1 MMDMSVDRFIDA
13 EDERRILRLYALYC
27 HGFAHG
33 RPEDWVALFAEG
45 GVFEK
50 RNASQGGLGTSA
62 ETVTGHAELLAMTVG
77 RRAMFRDQ
85 VRHQQTDIV
94 ILPGEDADHATGHS
108 LILVTDWRSGA
119 GRLAALGSCTCR
131 FVRTAQGWRFARI
144 TLSSLPAPQDPAPT
158 KGSAS

>member
-1 MMDMSVDRFIDA
+1 MIDAFIDH

-27 HGFAHG
+27 HFFAHG
-33 RPEDWVALFAEG
+33 DPEDWVSIFTPD

-62 ETVTGHAELLAMTVG
+62 QTVQGHAALRDMTLG
-77 RRAMFRDQ
+77 RRTMFRNQ

-94 ILPGEDADHATGHS
+94 ITPGTDPDHAVGKS

-119 GRLAALGSCTCR
+119 GRLAALGSCDATFR
-131 FVRTAQGWRFARI
+131 RMTEGWRFARI
-144 TLSSLPAPQDPAPT
+144 TLSSLPLPAAPGQDV
-158 KGSAS
+158 K